1 MTATVSDNRVNR
13 ALRFYEAPIGKKV
26 VMAVTGPFGS
36 YETMGLGK
44 RLLYFAII
52 GVLSWA
58 LVIGCI
64 VALRQIEAY
73 NRCRRSL
80 LSLDVEP
87 SPETQALYEQVA
99 ATR

>member
-1 MTATVSDNRVNR
+1 MTHFRTIPHHLPWVLGIA
-13 ALRFYEAPIGKKV
+13 V

-58 LVIGCI
+58 LVIGC
-64 VALRQIEAY
+64 VAHCARSKRTTAGRSSFAWRWPESWR
-73 NRCRRSL
+73 RCR
-80 LSLDVEP
+80 
-87 SPETQALYEQVA
+87 
-99 ATR
+99 